1 MSGGERLLQICADWN
16 LRKKTI
22 CQWCGAKKCTLAEYN
37 RYFNVDELAVCL
49 QEQFNSV
56 VI

>member
-22 CQWCGAKKCTLAEYN
+22 CQCTLAEYN
-37 RYFNVDELAVCL
+37 RYFNVNELAVCL